1 MKKTRIFARL
11 LALFL
16 ALSCMTL
23 PALAAAENAAEDTAA
38 VSEDPA
44 AAEEAAQDPAED
56 TATQEAIVSAD
67 PNFTVASKAALLI
80 DLNTGRTVYEQD
92 ADERVYPASLTKIM
106 TCLIAL
112 ENGNLSDVITID
124 EAALAGLDQDSS
136 VVGLQV
142 GEQITLE
149 NLLYCMM
156 VHSGN
161 DAANAV
167 AEYIAGSTADFVRM
181 MNERAYALGCKD
193 THFNNPHGLHDES
206 HYTTARDLAI
216 ITQAALKSENFRQI
230 VDTYE
235 YKLPDDNMRQNIPKL
250 KTTNMLIY
258 QSMSNSLYYPRAHGI
273 KTGYT
278 SQAGRCVISEATGD
292 GLDLLGIV
300 CGAATTVLDSG
311 DLLMENFTECAR
323 LFDYGFDN
331 YSYLTLM
338 SPLYPVDQV
347 KINNSAGAEAVA
359 VAPED
364 EIKVLL
370 PNDYDPDQ
378 LETKIQLNSESVD
391 APVHE
396 GDVLGSATVTYAG
409 EVLGQT
415 RLLAIADVA
424 KSEISSAAAGTGAYI
439 QRNWWK
445 WVVLFI
451 VIALGAILVLFVLV
465 QLRKRKIRRLR
476 MEKRRRAL
484 EDRRRRFREDYDL
497 PFDETDHR

>member
-1 MKKTRIFARL
+1 
-11 LALFL
+11 
-16 ALSCMTL
+16 
-23 PALAAAENAAEDTAA
+23 
-38 VSEDPA
+38 
-44 AAEEAAQDPAED
+44 
-56 TATQEAIVSAD
+56 
-67 PNFTVASKAALLI
+67 
-80 DLNTGRTVYEQD
+80 
-92 ADERVYPASLTKIM
+92 
-106 TCLIAL
+106 
-112 ENGNLSDVITID
+112 
-124 EAALAGLDQDSS
+124 
-136 VVGLQV
+136 
-142 GEQITLE
+142 
-149 NLLYCMM
+149 
-156 VHSGN
+156 
-161 DAANAV
+161 
-167 AEYIAGSTADFVRM
+167 
-181 MNERAYALGCKD
+181 
-193 THFNNPHGLHDES
+193 
-206 HYTTARDLAI
+206 
-216 ITQAALKSENFRQI
+216 
-230 VDTYE
+230 
-235 YKLPDDNMRQNIPKL
+235 
-250 KTTNMLIY
+250 
-258 QSMSNSLYYPRAHGI
+258 
-273 KTGYT
+273 
-278 SQAGRCVISEATGD
+278 
-292 GLDLLGIV
+292 
-300 CGAATTVLDSG
+300 
-311 DLLMENFTECAR
+311 MENFTECAR